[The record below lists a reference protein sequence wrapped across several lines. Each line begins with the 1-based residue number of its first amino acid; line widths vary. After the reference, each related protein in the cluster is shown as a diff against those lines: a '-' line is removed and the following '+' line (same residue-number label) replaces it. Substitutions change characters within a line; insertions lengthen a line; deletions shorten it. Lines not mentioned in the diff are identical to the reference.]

1 MSENKNINND
11 VDNTE
16 DNSKTNDSINPE
28 EKIKDFFDNMGL
40 KNLELNLTPDEMK
53 DLAELINYKQNQTKN
68 NKNNIYADDIG
79 NVTDI
84 NQAYPT
90 TDPDVLALRNMSHDD
105 QLYFFLDDIVP
116 SATKDSRVIIAD
128 DIESENSNI
137 PFIAIPQSIEI
148 FEQIANMPNHAASMY
163 PDMTKYF
170 YDIIWLYNNVYSN
183 KNNPYWSLTPVYN
196 VPMQATQ
203 NFIAARMGK
212 IKAFISLDTK
222 KNSIPYRLIYGD
234 NSHKHDFVGV
244 VYLYFQ

>member
-1 MSENKNINND
+1 MAENKDINNN

-16 DNSKTNDSINPE
+16 DNSTTDNSKQ
-28 EKIKDFFDNMGL
+28 KIKDFFNSMGL
-40 KNLELNLTPDEMK
+40 NNVEIDLPPKDMGILSEFIDDMAQRKLNK
-53 DLAELINYKQNQTKN
+53 SN
-68 NKNNIYADDIG
+68 NNSIYGDDIG
-79 NVTDI
+79 SVDDI
-84 NQAYPT
+84 NQAYPS
-90 TDPDVLALRNMSHDD
+90 TDPDVLSLRNMSHDD

-212 IKAFISLDTK
+212 IKAFISLDAK

>member
-1 MSENKNINND
+1 MAENKDINNN

-16 DNSKTNDSINPE
+16 DNSTTDNSKQ
-28 EKIKDFFDNMGL
+28 KIKDFFNSMGL
-40 KNLELNLTPDEMK
+40 NNVEIDLPPK
-53 DLAELINYKQNQTKN
+53 DMGILSEFI
-68 NKNNIYADDIG
+68 DDIAQRKLNKSNNNSIYG
-79 NVTDI
+79 DNIGSVDDI

-90 TDPDVLALRNMSHDD
+90 TDPDVLSLRNMSHDD

-212 IKAFISLDTK
+212 IKAFISLDAK

>member
-1 MSENKNINND
+1 MAENKDINNN

-16 DNSKTNDSINPE
+16 DNPITDNSKQ
-28 EKIKDFFDNMGL
+28 KIKDFFNSMGL
-40 KNLELNLTPDEMK
+40 NNVEIDLPPKDMGILSEFIDDMAQRKLNK
-53 DLAELINYKQNQTKN
+53 SN
-68 NKNNIYADDIG
+68 NNSIYGDDIG
-79 NVTDI
+79 SVDDI
-84 NQAYPT
+84 NQAYPS
-90 TDPDVLALRNMSHDD
+90 TDPDVLSLRNMSHDD

-116 SATKDSRVIIAD
+116 STTKDSRVIIAD

-203 NFIAARMGK
+203 NFIAARMEK
-212 IKAFISLDTK
+212 IKAFISLDAK

>member
-1 MSENKNINND
+1 MAENKDINNN

-16 DNSKTNDSINPE
+16 DNSTTDNSTQ
-28 EKIKDFFDNMGL
+28 KIKDFFNSMGL
-40 KNLELNLTPDEMK
+40 NNVEIDLPPKDMGILSEFIDDIAQRKLNK
-53 DLAELINYKQNQTKN
+53 SN
-68 NKNNIYADDIG
+68 NKSIYGDNIGSVD
-79 NVTDI
+79 DI

-163 PDMTKYF
+163 SDMTKYF

-212 IKAFISLDTK
+212 IKAFISLDAK

-244 VYLYFQ
+244 VYLYFK

>member
-1 MSENKNINND
+1 MAENKDINNN
-11 VDNTE
+11 VDNTKDNSIT
-16 DNSKTNDSINPE
+16 DNSKQT
-28 EKIKDFFDNMGL
+28 IKDFFNSIGLENVEINLPPKDMGIL
-40 KNLELNLTPDEMK
+40 SEFINDMGQRKLNK
-53 DLAELINYKQNQTKN
+53 SN
-68 NKNNIYADDIG
+68 NNSIYGDDIG
-79 NVTDI
+79 SVDDI

-116 SATKDSRVIIAD
+116 SATKDSRVIITD

-212 IKAFISLDTK
+212 IKAFISLDAK

>member
-1 MSENKNINND
+1 MAENKDINNN

-16 DNSKTNDSINPE
+16 DNPITDNSKQT
-28 EKIKDFFDNMGL
+28 IKDFFNSIGLNNVEIDLPPKDMGIL
-40 KNLELNLTPDEMK
+40 SEFIDDMAQRKLNK
-53 DLAELINYKQNQTKN
+53 SN
-68 NKNNIYADDIG
+68 NNSIYGDDIG
-79 NVTDI
+79 SVDDI
-84 NQAYPT
+84 NQAYPS
-90 TDPDVLALRNMSHDD
+90 TDPDVLSLRNMSHDD

-212 IKAFISLDTK
+212 IKAFISLDAK